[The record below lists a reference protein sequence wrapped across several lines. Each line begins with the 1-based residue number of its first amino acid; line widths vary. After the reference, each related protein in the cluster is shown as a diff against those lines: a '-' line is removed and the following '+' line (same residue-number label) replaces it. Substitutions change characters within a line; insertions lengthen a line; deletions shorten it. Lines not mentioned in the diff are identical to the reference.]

1 MELCDTISFTLTAA
15 GAAHLNECDMRLRE
29 LPYVYDQLSEAE
41 MQRFYPADYYE
52 GQVLTMSFSSL
63 FCRFERYSFH
73 LGSKVPFVDLKLVES
88 N

>member
-15 GAAHLNECDMRLRE
+15 GAAHLNECDMRFRAY
-29 LPYVYDQLSEAE
+29 PYVYDQLSEAA
-41 MQRFYPADYYE
+41 MRRFYPADYYE

-63 FCRFERYSFH
+63 FCRFECYSFH
-73 LGSKVPFVDLKLVES
+73 LGSEVPFVDLKLVES

>member
-1 MELCDTISFTLTAA
+1 MELCDIISFTLTAA
-15 GAAHLNECDMRLRE
+15 GAAHLTECDMDYRE
-29 LPYVYDQLSEAE
+29 YHHVYNALPEAE
-41 MQRFYPADYYE
+41 LQRLYPANYYE

-73 LGSKVPFVDLKLVES
+73 LGSEVPFVDLKLVES